1 MFAFTG
7 SYSIGTLFSSA
18 RVGIVQH
25 GPRSTLGL
33 AYSRVDPR
41 VGFFPCILLELSI
54 RVDPGVGLRFFT
66 FIGDRAKGG
75 WLYLG
80 SNSEI
85 LFGNNK
91 FHCFVIKT
99 C

>member
-1 MFAFTG
+1 MRKCKTG
-7 SYSIGTLFSSA
+7 DDPSWNCPTWA
-18 RVGIVQH
+18 
-25 GPRSTLGL
+25 
-33 AYSRVDPR
+33 RVDPR
-41 VGFFPCILLELSI
+41 VGFFPCILLELSV
-54 RVDPGVGLRFFT
+54 RADPGVGPRFFT
-66 FIGDRAKGG
+66 IIGDRAKGG

-85 LFGNNK
+85 LFVNNE